1 VVDNIRE
8 PWWRQFRHKVVAA
21 LLFLVLL
28 VVLDSPGFSARLR
41 HITGDAMDWRSRYL
55 AGFSSTSCGRVM
67 VGQDPNKAT
76 ECALKAYSESRAFR
90 VTYDVQVQGSDSVG
104 AWGIVGRKDG
114 QLLDLSFVGCPSG
127 CGFSMTQQHV
137 TVSPSPRPYHFYA
150 DPRGRVSC
158 FQAPL
163 SNSLDVAPPHRK
175 PH

>member
-1 VVDNIRE
+1 MRWIGGVAIWPDS
-8 PWWRQFRHKVVAA
+8 PAQVAA
-21 LLFLVLL
+21 ESWSGKTPTRPRSVLSKLIRKAAHFVSLMMFKFKAAILLALGESLE
-28 VVLDSPGFSARLR
+28 
-41 HITGDAMDWRSRYL
+41 
-55 AGFSSTSCGRVM
+55 GR
-67 VGQDPNKAT
+67 T
-76 ECALKAYSESRAFR
+76 
-90 VTYDVQVQGSDSVG
+90 
-104 AWGIVGRKDG
+104 G

-137 TVSPSPRPYHFYA
+137 TVSPCPRPYHFYA